1 MNLEVV
7 TLDNGLRVVQ
17 RAGQSSAP
25 QKTGQSGFAD
35 QLAQAAAKREEEAV
49 PRKEL
54 SDQDIAELA
63 GEYDP
68 EHMTQAE
75 FDALLDALVDKGAL
89 KKEDLGRLGY
99 NGFVVTGTADDL
111 LNNAFATYRIG
122 GNVSEGMAFLSDVRT
137 NLSDAGGDVLALMR
151 ARAGW
156 TLVQASSP
164 EKWAFE
170 ETSQRLHQ
178 IMADILG
185 RMSAQRK
192 D

>member
-17 RAGQSSAP
+17 RAGQTSA

-35 QLAQAAAKREEEAV
+35 QLAQAAAKQKGEAV

-54 SDQDIAELA
+54 SDQDIAGLA

-75 FDALLDALVDKGAL
+75 FDALLDALVDRGAL

-99 NGFVVTGTADDL
+99 NGFVVTGTVDDL

-122 GNVSEGMAFLSDVRT
+122 GNVSEGMTFFSDVRA
-137 NLSDAGGDVLALMR
+137 NLPDAGGDALALMR
-151 ARAGW
+151 ARAAW
-156 TLVQASSP
+156 TLVQASTP
-164 EKWAFE
+164 EKRAFE
-170 ETSQRLHQ
+170 ETNQRLHQ
-178 IMADILG
+178 LMADILG